1 MLLIRYRKLFL
12 VLVLSSLMI
21 IVGCSTNSDSQT
33 NHSELQTL
41 FPLEQLQEV
50 HIQLYREGTVK
61 AQPELIGMYVEKPE
75 LTEIVSWLHKGVKSD
90 FEGNIASLS
99 ILQFNYGSKDKV
111 TRTKYIMYAVTTE
124 DQYYIKPFNKTPE
137 FDLDTYKQEDG
148 GKLLSLLGETE
159 WYKVEKANH

>member
-33 NHSELQTL
+33 NHRELQTI
-41 FPLEQLQEV
+41 FPLEQLKEV

-75 LTEIVSWLHKGVKSD
+75 LTEIVSWLHNGVKSD

-99 ILQFNYGSKDKV
+99 ILQFNYGTKDKV